1 MDTQTRPRVA
11 LSIYDRLEPLQLA
24 AARLAAAGVV
34 MTEMVLVAEAGLL
47 RDDVRRY
54 TMQPGS
60 EAHPNLVLH
69 DTAGNGLAETS
80 SPLAANFER
89 WTPPEVSSG
98 LSRHLQSG
106 DLLLVVPLAGT
117 EQERQVSE
125 ILLETSIDQVQIHD
139 VGQVA
144 PLA

>member
-1 MDTQTRPRVA
+1 
-11 LSIYDRLEPLQLA
+11 
-24 AARLAAAGVV
+24 

-54 TMQPGS
+54 AMQPGS

-69 DTAGNGLAETS
+69 DTAGNWLTETS
-80 SPLAANFER
+80 SPLTANFAS

-106 DLLLVVPLAGT
+106 DLLLVVPLTGT